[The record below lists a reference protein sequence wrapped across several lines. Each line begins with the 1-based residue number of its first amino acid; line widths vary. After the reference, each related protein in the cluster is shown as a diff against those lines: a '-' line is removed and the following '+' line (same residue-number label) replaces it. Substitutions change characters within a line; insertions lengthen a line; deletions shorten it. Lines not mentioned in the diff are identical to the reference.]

1 MHMYLHIE
9 SVMWKRKQL
18 HKAMEDKLKSNGGIL
33 VILGHIRLSVNFY
46 GIYFGMKSRFLLGFE
61 NITAVNV
68 KIRSRSTPLRKI

>member
-1 MHMYLHIE
+1 MQN
-9 SVMWKRKQL
+9 V
-18 HKAMEDKLKSNGGIL
+18 L